1 MAKKS
6 TSDMFLNFM
15 KKHHTGS
22 DKAIKTDEL
31 ADIYK
36 LEPRTLQSMIHR
48 LRLDGYPICGDQNG
62 YFFASGPDDIKHT
75 AKWLMN
81 MGLQVQ
87 NTACA
92 MLMAAEIDKNAAPA
106 LNEVRR
112 VIVTL

>member
-6 TSDMFLNFM
+6 VADRFLSYM
-15 KKHHTGS
+15 KRYHTGS
-22 DKAIKTDEL
+22 EKAIKTDEL
-31 ADIYK
+31 AEIYK
-36 LEPRTLQSMIHR
+36 LEPRTLQSMVHR

-62 YFFASGPDDIKHT
+62 YFYASGPDDIKYT

-92 MLMAAEIDKNAAPA
+92 MLMAAQLDGSATNA
-106 LNEVRR
+106 LNDMRR
-112 VIVTL
+112 AIVTL

>member
-1 MAKKS
+1 
-6 TSDMFLNFM
+6 
-15 KKHHTGS
+15 
-22 DKAIKTDEL
+22 
-31 ADIYK
+31 
-36 LEPRTLQSMIHR
+36 
-48 LRLDGYPICGDQNG
+48 
-62 YFFASGPDDIKHT
+62 
-75 AKWLMN
+75 MN

>member
-1 MAKKS
+1 MAQKPV
-6 TSDMFLNFM
+6 SDRFLAFL

-22 DKAIKTDEL
+22 EKAIKTDEL

-36 LEPRTLQSMIHR
+36 LEPKTLQNMIHR
-48 LRLDGYPICGDQNG
+48 LRLDGHPICGDQNG
-62 YFFASGPDDIKHT
+62 YFYASGPDDIKHT

-92 MLMAAEIDKNAAPA
+92 MLMAAQLDGSATNA
-106 LNEVRR
+106 LNDMRR
-112 VIVTL
+112 AIVTL

>member
-22 DKAIKTDEL
+22 EKAIKTDEL

-48 LRLDGYPICGDQNG
+48 LRMDGY
-62 YFFASGPDDIKHT
+62 
-75 AKWLMN
+75 
-81 MGLQVQ
+81 
-87 NTACA
+87 
-92 MLMAAEIDKNAAPA
+92 
-106 LNEVRR
+106 
-112 VIVTL
+112 

>member
-6 TSDMFLNFM
+6 LTDRFLTFM

-22 DKAIKTDEL
+22 EKAIKTDEL
-31 ADIYK
+31 ASIYEM
-36 LEPRTLQSMIHR
+36 EPRTVQSMIHR
-48 LRLDGYPICGDQNG
+48 LRLDGHPICGDQNG
-62 YFFASGPDDIKHT
+62 YFYASGPDDIKYT

-92 MLMAAEIDKNAAPA
+92 MLMAAELDNSATNA
-106 LNEVRR
+106 LNDMRR
-112 VIVTL
+112 AIVTL

>member
-6 TSDMFLNFM
+6 TSDRFLTFM

-22 DKAIKTDEL
+22 EKAIKTDEL

-48 LRLDGYPICGDQNG
+48 LRLDGYPI
-62 YFFASGPDDIKHT
+62 YASGPDDIKHT

-112 VIVTL
+112 VIITL